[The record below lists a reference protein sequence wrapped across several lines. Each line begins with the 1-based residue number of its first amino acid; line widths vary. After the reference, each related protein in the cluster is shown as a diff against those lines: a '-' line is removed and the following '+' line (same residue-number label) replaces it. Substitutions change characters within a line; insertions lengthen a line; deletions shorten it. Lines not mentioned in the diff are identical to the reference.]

1 MTITAFIGQETSN
14 LFSRLSV
21 DKRFKLR
28 ESSNVIS
35 FDMVVRA
42 YIEEFFLKFKTANKE
57 EELIIN
63 KCKELA
69 SLLVDTIK
77 EEKKILQGI
86 MDIKAII
93 ELSQDFDF
101 FNTNENKLMKKDKVL
116 QLSEEKCSEV
126 INEIS
131 SGLFFEWLEDEI
143 LKCANNGSS
152 LLSYKILFEERY
164 KYSGIKLKLFHFD
177 RENKINFIIKH
188 LKKLNYSVKKRDIIK
203 RNIFFKKKI
212 VGFKFE
218 ISWDE

>member
-1 MTITAFIGQETSN
+1 
-14 LFSRLSV
+14 
-21 DKRFKLR
+21 
-28 ESSNVIS
+28 
-35 FDMVVRA
+35 
-42 YIEEFFLKFKTANKE
+42 
-57 EELIIN
+57 
-63 KCKELA
+63 
-69 SLLVDTIK
+69 
-77 EEKKILQGI
+77 

-126 INEIS
+126 INGIS
-131 SGLFFEWLEDEI
+131 SGLFFEWLEVEI